1 MAAWM
6 AAALGMDGWA
16 RISPLVHNATLPP
29 GLSTRAALGQ
39 KRDMSNQCAALEA
52 VMRSTLE
59 SWIGGERCPP
69 SSSAV
74 ETSKRTGS
82 EVDVAPP
89 RERAVVIMPSEGS
102 RPMA

>member
-1 MAAWM
+1 MAAL
-6 AAALGMDGWA
+6 LGVDGWTQM
-16 RISPLVHNATLPP
+16 SPLVHNATLPP
-29 GLSTRAALGQ
+29 GLRTRPALGQ
-39 KRDMSNQCAALEA
+39 NRDMSNQCAALAA

-59 SWIGGERCPP
+59 SWIGGERFSP

-82 EVDVAPP
+82 EVDVTPP

-102 RPMA
+102 RPIA